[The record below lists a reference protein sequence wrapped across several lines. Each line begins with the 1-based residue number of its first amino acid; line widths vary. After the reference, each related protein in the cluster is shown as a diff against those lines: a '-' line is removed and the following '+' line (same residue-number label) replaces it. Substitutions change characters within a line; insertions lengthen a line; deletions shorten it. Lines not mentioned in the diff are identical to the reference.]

1 MRVLLAGG
9 AGYIGTHTAVS
20 LLEAGHDV
28 VLLDDLSGTHAVAA
42 ERVEKITGKPAPLI
56 VGDAADEAVV
66 ASAFDEHGPID
77 AIIHL
82 AAFKAVGEST
92 QKPLEYYSNNLDTTF
107 ALLRVGI
114 ARGIRSFV
122 FSSTGTVY
130 SDPADLPFTEES
142 TTSIDLSNA
151 YSKSKR
157 MNEVVLADMARVNP
171 GLNVTVLRY
180 FNPVGAHPS
189 GLIGEDPAGIPNNLM
204 PFVSRVAIGSLDEIG
219 VFGADY
225 DTPDG
230 TGLRDYIHVV
240 DLAEGHVAAL
250 EQAQPGHQV
259 FNLGT
264 GRPVSVLELVASFE
278 KAVGHELPKKILDRR
293 PGDVAATYCDPTK
306 AGEVLGWRTR
316 LGIDDACRD
325 YWNWQ
330 TTNPA
335 GYRTTAD
342 V

>member
-9 AGYIGTHTAVS
+9 AGYIGAHTAVA
-20 LLEAGHDV
+20 LLDAGHDV
-28 VLLDDLSGTHAVAA
+28 VLLDDLSGTSAVAA
-42 ERVEKITGKPAPLI
+42 DRVETITGRAAPLVI
-56 VGDAADEAVV
+56 GDAADDEVV
-66 ASAFDEHGPID
+66 ERVFAEHGPID

-107 ALLRVGI
+107 ALLRAGV
-114 ARGIRSFV
+114 AHGIRSFV

-142 TTSIDLSNA
+142 TTSVDLSNA

-157 MNEVVLADMARVNP
+157 MNEVVLADVARVNP
-171 GLNVTVLRY
+171 DLNITVLRY
-180 FNPVGAHPS
+180 FNPVGAHSS

-204 PFVSRVAIGSLDEIG
+204 PYVSRVAIGTLDRVG
-219 VFGADY
+219 VFGDDY

-250 EQAQPGHQV
+250 EKAQPGFAV

-264 GRPVSVLELVASFE
+264 GVPVSVLELIASFE
-278 KAVGHELPKKILDRR
+278 KAVGHDLPKEILGRR
-293 PGDVAATYCDPTK
+293 PGDVAATYCDPGR
-306 AGEVLGWRTR
+306 ARRDLDWSTR
-316 LGIDDACRD
+316 LTIDDACAD

-330 TTNPA
+330 TKNPQ
-335 GYRTTAD
+335 GYATA
-342 V
+342 

>member
-9 AGYIGTHTAVS
+9 AGYVGTHTAIA
-20 LLEAGHDV
+20 LLDAGHDAI
-28 VLLDDLSGTHAVAA
+28 LLDDLSGTHPVAA
-42 ERVEKITGKPAPLI
+42 DRVAEITGKPVPLI
-56 VGDAADEAVV
+56 VGDAADDAVV
-66 ASAFDEHGPID
+66 AAAFDEHGPFD

-92 QKPLEYYSNNLDTTF
+92 QKPLDYYSNNLDTTY
-107 ALLRVGI
+107 ALLRVGL

-142 TTSIDLSNA
+142 TTSIDLSNP

-157 MNEVVLADMARVNP
+157 MNEVVLEDVARVNP
-171 GLNVTVLRY
+171 DLNVTILRY

-204 PFVSRVAIGSLDEIG
+204 PFVSRVAVGALERIG
-219 VFGADY
+219 VFGNDY

-240 DLAEGHVAAL
+240 DLADGHVAAL
-250 EQAQPGHQV
+250 EKATPG
-259 FNLGT
+259 FAIYNLGT
-264 GRPVSVLELVASFE
+264 GTPVSVSQLIDSFE
-278 KAVGHELPKKILDRR
+278 KAVGRELPKVVLDRR
-293 PGDVAATYCDPTK
+293 PGDVAATYCDPSK
-306 AGEVLGWRTR
+306 AERDLEWSAK
-316 LGIDDACRD
+316 LGIDDASRD

-330 TTNPA
+330 SKNPQGYA
-335 GYRTTAD
+335 GA
-342 V
+342 

>member
-9 AGYIGTHTAVS
+9 AGYVGTHTAIA
-20 LLEAGHDV
+20 LLEAGHDAI
-28 VLLDDLSGTHAVAA
+28 LLDDLSGTHPVAA
-42 ERVEKITGKPAPLI
+42 DRVAEITGKPVPLI
-56 VGDAADEAVV
+56 VGDAADDAVV
-66 ASAFDEHGPID
+66 AAAFDEHGPFD

-92 QKPLEYYSNNLDTTF
+92 QKPLDYYSNNLDTTY
-107 ALLRVGI
+107 ALLRVGL

-142 TTSIDLSNA
+142 TTSIDLSNP

-157 MNEVVLADMARVNP
+157 MNEVVLEDVARVNP
-171 GLNVTVLRY
+171 DLNVTILRY

-204 PFVSRVAIGSLDEIG
+204 PFVSRVAVGALERIG
-219 VFGADY
+219 VFGNDY

-240 DLAEGHVAAL
+240 DLADGHVAAL
-250 EQAQPGHQV
+250 EKATPG
-259 FNLGT
+259 FAIYNLGT
-264 GRPVSVLELVASFE
+264 GTPVSVTQLIQSFE
-278 KAVGHELPKKILDRR
+278 KAVGRELPKVVLDRR
-293 PGDVAATYCDPTK
+293 PGDVAATYCDPAK
-306 AGEVLGWRTR
+306 AERDLAWSAK
-316 LGIDDACRD
+316 LGIDDASRD

-330 TTNPA
+330 SKNPQGYA
-335 GYRTTAD
+335 GA
-342 V
+342 

>member
-9 AGYIGTHTAVS
+9 AGYIGTHTAIS
-20 LLEAGHDV
+20 LLSNGHEA

-42 ERVEKITGKPAPLI
+42 ERVEQISGKKVPLVI
-56 VGDAADEAVV
+56 GDAADDEVV
-66 ASAFDEHGPID
+66 STTFDEHGPFD

-92 QKPLEYYSNNLDTTF
+92 QKPLEYYSNNLDTTY
-107 ALLRVGI
+107 ALLRVGLS
-114 ARGIRSFV
+114 RGIRSFV

-130 SDPADLPFTEES
+130 SDPEDLPFTEDS
-142 TTSIDLSNA
+142 TTSVDLSNP

-157 MNEVVLADMARVNP
+157 MNEVVIEDVARVNP
-171 GLNVTVLRY
+171 DVNFTVLRY
-180 FNPVGAHPS
+180 FNPVGAHSS

-204 PFVSRVAIGSLDEIG
+204 PFVSRVAVGSLERVGI
-219 VFGADY
+219 FGDDY

-240 DLAEGHVAAL
+240 DLAEGHVVAL
-250 EQAQPGHQV
+250 EQAAPGYCV
-259 FNLGT
+259 YNLGT
-264 GRPVSVLELVASFE
+264 GTPVSVRELVASFE
-278 KAVGHELPKKILDRR
+278 KAAGRELPQVILDRR
-293 PGDVAATYCDPTK
+293 PGDVAATYCDPAK
-306 AGEVLGWRTR
+306 AKSDFGWVAK

-330 TTNPA
+330 TRNPSGYA
-335 GYRTTAD
+335 GS
-342 V
+342 

>member
-9 AGYIGTHTAVS
+9 AGYVGTHTAIA
-20 LLEAGHDV
+20 LLEAGHDAI
-28 VLLDDLSGTHAVAA
+28 LLDDLSGTHPVAA
-42 ERVEKITGKPAPLI
+42 DRVAEITGKPVPLI
-56 VGDAADEAVV
+56 VGDAADDAVV
-66 ASAFDEHGPID
+66 AAAFDEHGPFD

-92 QKPLEYYSNNLDTTF
+92 QKPLDYYSNNLDTTY
-107 ALLRVGI
+107 ALLRVGL

-142 TTSIDLSNA
+142 TTSIDLSNP

-157 MNEVVLADMARVNP
+157 MNEVVLEDVARVNP
-171 GLNVTVLRY
+171 DLNVTILRY

-204 PFVSRVAIGSLDEIG
+204 PFVSRVAVGALERIG
-219 VFGADY
+219 VFGNDY

-240 DLAEGHVAAL
+240 DLADGHVAAL
-250 EQAQPGHQV
+250 EKATPG
-259 FNLGT
+259 FAIYNLGT
-264 GRPVSVLELVASFE
+264 GTPVSVTQLIQSFE
-278 KAVGHELPKKILDRR
+278 KAVGRELPKVVLDRR
-293 PGDVAATYCDPTK
+293 PGDVAATYCDPAK
-306 AGEVLGWRTR
+306 AERDLVWSAK
-316 LGIDDACRD
+316 LGIDDASRD

-330 TTNPA
+330 SKNPQGYA
-335 GYRTTAD
+335 GA
-342 V
+342 

>member
-9 AGYIGTHTAVS
+9 AGYVGTHTAIA
-20 LLEAGHDV
+20 LLEAGHDAI
-28 VLLDDLSGTHAVAA
+28 LLDDLSGTHPVAA
-42 ERVEKITGKPAPLI
+42 DRVAEITGKPVPLI
-56 VGDAADEAVV
+56 VGDAADDAVV
-66 ASAFDEHGPID
+66 AAAFDEHGPFD

-92 QKPLEYYSNNLDTTF
+92 QKPLDYYSNNLDTTY
-107 ALLRVGI
+107 ALLRVGL

-142 TTSIDLSNA
+142 TTSIDLSNP

-157 MNEVVLADMARVNP
+157 MNEVVLEDVARVNP
-171 GLNVTVLRY
+171 DLNVTILRY

-204 PFVSRVAIGSLDEIG
+204 PFVSRVAVGALERIG
-219 VFGADY
+219 VFGNDY

-240 DLAEGHVAAL
+240 DLADGHVAAL
-250 EQAQPGHQV
+250 EKATPG
-259 FNLGT
+259 FAIYNLGT
-264 GRPVSVLELVASFE
+264 GTPVSVTQLIESFE
-278 KAVGHELPKKILDRR
+278 KAVGRELPKVVLDRR
-293 PGDVAATYCDPTK
+293 PGDVAATYCDPAK
-306 AGEVLGWRTR
+306 AERDLAWSAK
-316 LGIDDACRD
+316 LGIDDASRD

-330 TTNPA
+330 SKNPQGYA
-335 GYRTTAD
+335 GA
-342 V
+342 

>member
-9 AGYIGTHTAVS
+9 AGYVGAHTAVA
-20 LLEAGHDV
+20 LLDAGHDV
-28 VLLDDLSGTHAVAA
+28 VLLDDLSNTSARAA
-42 ERVEKITGKPAPLI
+42 ERIEKITGKPAPL
-56 VGDAADEAVV
+56 VVADARDDDAVADVFDRFGPFDAVV
-66 ASAFDEHGPID
+66 Q
-77 AIIHL
+77 L

-92 QKPLEYYSNNLDTTF
+92 QKPLDYYANNLGTTF

-114 ARGIRSFV
+114 ARGIRSFL

-142 TTSIDLSNA
+142 TTSVDLSNP

-157 MNEVVLADMARVNP
+157 MNEAILEDVARVNP
-171 GLNVTVLRY
+171 ELDITILRY
-180 FNPVGAHPS
+180 FNPVGAHES

-204 PFVSRVAIGSLDEIG
+204 PYVQRVAVGELERIGI
-219 VFGADY
+219 FGDDY

-250 EQAQPGHQV
+250 ERGRPGYDV

-264 GRPVSVLELVASFE
+264 GRPVSVREVIASFE
-278 KAVGHELPKKILDRR
+278 RAAGRDLPQEVLPRR
-293 PGDVAATYCDPTK
+293 AGDVAATYCDPAK
-306 AGEVLGWRTR
+306 AQRELDWVATRT
-316 LGIDDACRD
+316 IDDASVDAWR
-325 YWNWQ
+325 WQ
-330 TTNPA
+330 SANPRGFA
-335 GYRTTAD
+335 TEQD
-342 V
+342 